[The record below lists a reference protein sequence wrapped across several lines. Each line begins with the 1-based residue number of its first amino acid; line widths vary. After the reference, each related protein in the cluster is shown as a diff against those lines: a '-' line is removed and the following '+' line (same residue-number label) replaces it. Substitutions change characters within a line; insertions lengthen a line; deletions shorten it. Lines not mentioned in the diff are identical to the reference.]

1 MREIKFRAFDI
12 IGKKWVYGDLVHNH
26 KVTQT
31 GVTPRVMVGGYEVDP
46 ETVGQFTGL
55 HDKNGKEIYEGDI
68 VEMMRTPEKRRK
80 CVSVRHI
87 VKAVSVISWTF
98 KSLTK
103 EVLSYCMDGFTD
115 WHSFKFEVVGNIH
128 DNPDMVQE

>member
-1 MREIKFRAFDI
+1 MIEIKFRAFDI

-46 ETVGQFTGL
+46 ETAGQFTGL

-68 VEMMRTPEKRRK
+68 VELRQTIGELTLCEVSMCDKGYWCITFGICERVILGLIDRK
-80 CVSVRHI
+80 I
-87 VKAVSVISWTF
+87 IKII
-98 KSLTK
+98 
-103 EVLSYCMDGFTD
+103 
-115 WHSFKFEVVGNIH
+115 GNIH
-128 DNPDMVQE
+128 DNPELIN